1 MCAARS
7 REKLLDVLYIY
18 MEKDANAGR
27 AAYYTRNEKSNDA
40 FQIAPAYSFNANLQ
54 LKNS

>member
-1 MCAARS
+1 VCRAQQ
-7 REKLLDVLYIY
+7 REAIER

-27 AAYYTRNEKSNDA
+27 AAAYYTRNEKSNDA
-40 FQIAPAYSFNANLQ
+40 FQIAPHISSNANLQ